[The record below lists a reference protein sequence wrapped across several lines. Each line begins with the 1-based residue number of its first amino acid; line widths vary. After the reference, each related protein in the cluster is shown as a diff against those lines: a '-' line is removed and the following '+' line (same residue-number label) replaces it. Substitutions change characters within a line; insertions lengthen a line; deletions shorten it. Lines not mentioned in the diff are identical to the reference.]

1 MVVQIIRCQVQ
12 TPGLRTAL
20 LRRRPCPNQIF
31 YRTLEKVYYEQ
42 GFFNVIREFDHHV
55 RQDEGPITLVLR
67 GLGAIDAYVDR
78 SANGNGTA
86 RIMATVQRA

>member
-12 TPGLRTAL
+12 TPGHSHGVAKETSM
-20 LRRRPCPNQIF
+20 PQPIF

-55 RQDEGPITLVLR
+55 RLDEGPITLVLR

-86 RIMATVQRA
+86 RIRNASGTS